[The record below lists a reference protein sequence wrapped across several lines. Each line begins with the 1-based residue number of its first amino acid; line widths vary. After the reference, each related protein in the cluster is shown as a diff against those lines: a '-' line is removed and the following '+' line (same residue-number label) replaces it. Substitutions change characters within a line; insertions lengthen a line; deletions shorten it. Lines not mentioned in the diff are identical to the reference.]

1 MANRADELK
10 NTAAQCLALAQAT
23 TDPQARAALLTM
35 AQKLYDMASNRPG
48 HYEAA
53 QREFNQQQMLPQRQ
67 KLLACRRRRGRRAKA
82 WAAGHARHASELR
95 SRLKRNGNQH
105 RQKRKGPA
113 ECHGVSSSPRP
124 PSRPRTILPPIY

>member
-35 AQKLYDMASNRPG
+35 AQKLYDMASNRPE

-53 QREFNQQQMLPQRQ
+53 QREFNQQQMLPQRPTPQ
-67 KLLACRRRRGRRAKA
+67 
-82 WAAGHARHASELR
+82 
-95 SRLKRNGNQH
+95 
-105 RQKRKGPA
+105 PA
-113 ECHGVSSSPRP
+113 IQQQQQIQPKKEE
-124 PSRPRTILPPIY
+124 